1 MNPNRLNLNLSFSLE
16 GIPVQAVNMTCE
28 RFLRTIP
35 SHSHGSG
42 SYEIHY
48 IPSGYGK
55 LTADGHIF
63 DIGPNTLF
71 VTGPMWSMRRPPGP
85 RSPCWNTASI

>member
-28 RFLRTIP
+28 RFQRSIP

-55 LTADGHIF
+55 LTSNGTF
-63 DIGPNTLF
+63 FTLCRIRF
-71 VTGPMWSMRRPPGP
+71 LSPAPMWSMP
-85 RSPCWNTASI
+85 RHPCPKNPWRSTVFI

>member
-16 GIPVQAVNMTCE
+16 GIPIQAVNMTCE

-42 SYEIHY
+42 CYEIHY
-48 IPSGYGK
+48 VPSGFG
-55 LTADGHIF
+55 
-63 DIGPNTLF
+63 N
-71 VTGPMWSMRRPPGP
+71 
-85 RSPCWNTASI
+85 

>member
-28 RFLRTIP
+28 RFQRSIP

-48 IPSGYGK
+48 IPS
-55 LTADGHIF
+55 
-63 DIGPNTLF
+63 
-71 VTGPMWSMRRPPGP
+71 
-85 RSPCWNTASI
+85 